1 MENPTTSGAPQVTTP
16 PVAPQPQQ
24 PQYKFPTETIELPSK
39 GLLYPEDHALSSGKI
54 EMKYMTAKEEDILT
68 NQNFINN
75 GTVLDKLLQSLILTK
90 VNYND
95 LLIGDKNA
103 IMIASRILGYGKDY
117 EFTYQGEDHVVDL
130 SELENKEIN
139 ESLFTR
145 GQNNF
150 EYVLPHTGTN
160 ITFRIMDGHLEKK
173 IETELKGLKKINK
186 LSSADLSTRMK
197 HLITSVEGDDS
208 PKTIRDFVDNYLLAR
223 DSRALREYIKDIQ
236 PDISLNTTLTVNGE
250 EEEVEVPIGINF
262 FFPDA

>member
-16 PVAPQPQQ
+16 PATPQPQQ
-24 PQYKFPTETIELPSK
+24 PQFKFPTETIELPSK
-39 GLLYPEDHALSSGKI
+39 GLLYPEGHALSSGKI

-236 PDISLNTTLTVNGE
+236 PDISLKTTLTVNGE